1 METKG
6 DKKMSILGHLEPSKV
21 FYYFE
26 EICKIPHGS
35 GNIDKIS
42 DYLVT
47 FAKERNLEYYQ
58 DEIKN
63 VIIIKEATK
72 GYEGK
77 EAIMLQ
83 GHMDMVAVKKP
94 ESDINMETEGLRLKA
109 EGDTVYAEDTSL
121 GGDDGIAVAY
131 ELALLDSDDISHPR
145 MECIFTV
152 DEEVGLNG
160 AAAIDLS
167 VCKAKR
173 MLNLDSEEEGI
184 FLTGCAGGM
193 RVDCCLPIK
202 RENKDGALCE
212 VHIGG
217 LTGGHSGAEIHKG
230 RANSNTLMG
239 RFLVHAAKKVE
250 MNIVSLEGG
259 LADNAI
265 PRETRMQ
272 VVVADVEGLNAQVAE
287 FDRILKTEY
296 ATKDAG
302 IFVKVTVKEVGT
314 FKTLTAED
322 SKKAGNLLYLLPG
335 GVQAM
340 SGDVEGLVET
350 SLNMGILSMK
360 EEQMNLGFSVRSS
373 IESAKYMLEEKLY
386 ALTESLGGSCTSTGD
401 YPGWAYRVDSPLRDS
416 MAEIYTKMYGKAP
429 KIEAIHAGLEC
440 GFFLGKIP
448 ELDCVSIGP
457 DMKDIHTTEETM
469 SISSVKRTWEFIL
482 KVLEEA

>member
-1 METKG
+1 
-6 DKKMSILGHLEPSKV
+6 MSILGHLEPANV
-21 FYYFE
+21 FRFFE
-26 EICKIPHGS
+26 EICNIPHGS
-35 GNIDKIS
+35 GNMDKIS
-42 DYLVT
+42 NYLVD
-47 FAKERNLEYYQ
+47 FAKERKLEYYQ
-58 DEIKN
+58 DAIKN
-63 VIIIKEATK
+63 VIIIKEATA
-72 GYEGK
+72 GYENK
-77 EAIMLQ
+77 EPIMLQ
-83 GHMDMVAVKKP
+83 GHMDMVAVQKP
-94 ESDINMETEGLRLKA
+94 ESTIDMANEGLRLKVD
-109 EGDTVYAEDTSL
+109 GDIIYAEDTSL

-131 ELALLDSDDISHPR
+131 ELALLDADNLSHPR
-145 MECIFTV
+145 IECIFTV

-193 RVDCCLPIK
+193 RVDCALPLK
-202 RENKDGALCE
+202 REMVDGALCE

-239 RFLVHAAKKVE
+239 RFLVHAGKKVD
-250 MNIVSLEGG
+250 MNILAMEGG

-265 PRETRMQ
+265 PRETKME
-272 VVVADVEGLNAQVAE
+272 VVVSDVEALTAQAE
-287 FDRILKTEY
+287 AFDKILKAEY
-296 ATKDAG
+296 ATKDSG
-302 IFVKVTVKEVGT
+302 VFVKVTVKEVGSFEAVT
-314 FKTLTAED
+314 KED
-322 SKKAGNLLYLLPG
+322 SEKTGKLIFLLPG

-350 SLNMGILSMK
+350 SLNMGQLSMK
-360 EEQMNLGFSVRSS
+360 KEQINLGFSVRSS
-373 IESAKYMLEEKLY
+373 IESAKYMLVEKLY
-386 ALTESLGGSCTSTGD
+386 ALTESFGGSCKSTGD

-416 MAEIYTKMYGKAP
+416 MVNIYTEMFGKAP

-482 KVLEEA
+482 KVLAEA

>member
-1 METKG
+1 
-6 DKKMSILGHLEPSKV
+6 MSILAHLEPANV
-21 FYYFE
+21 FRFFE
-26 EICKIPHGS
+26 EICNIPHGS

-42 DYLVT
+42 DYLVE
-47 FAKERNLEYYQ
+47 FAKARNLEYYQ
-58 DEIKN
+58 DAIKN
-63 VIIIKEATK
+63 VIIIKEAAA
-72 GYEGK
+72 GYENK
-77 EAIMLQ
+77 EPIMLQ

-94 ESDINMETEGLRLKA
+94 ESTINMEIEGLRLKVD
-109 EGDTVYAEDTSL
+109 GDYVYAEDTSL

-131 ELALLDSDDISHPR
+131 ELALLDADNISHPR
-145 MECIFTV
+145 IECIFTV

-193 RVDCCLPIK
+193 RVDCELPVK
-202 RENKDGALCE
+202 RELKDGALCE

-217 LTGGHSGAEIHKG
+217 LTGGHSGTEIHKG

-239 RFLVHAAKKVE
+239 RFLVHAGKRAA
-250 MNIVSLEGG
+250 MNLVTMDGG

-265 PRETRMQ
+265 PRETKMQ
-272 VVVADVEGLNAQVAE
+272 VVVSDVEALNSEVAA
-287 FDRILKTEY
+287 FDKMLKTEY
-296 ATKDAG
+296 ATKDSG
-302 IFVKVTVKEVGT
+302 IFAKVTVKEVGT
-314 FKTLTAED
+314 FSALTEED
-322 SKKAGNLLYLLPG
+322 SKKAGRLVFLLPS

-350 SLNMGILSMK
+350 SLNMGLLSLK
-360 EEQMNLGFSVRSS
+360 EDKLNLGFSVRSS
-373 IESAKYMLEEKLY
+373 VESAKYMLEEKLY
-386 ALTESLGGSCTSTGD
+386 ALTESFGGICKSAGD

-416 MAEIYTKMYGKAP
+416 MVEIYKEMFGCEP

-457 DMKDIHTTEETM
+457 DMKDIHTTEERM
-469 SISSVKRTWEFIL
+469 SISSVKRSWEFIL
-482 KVLEEA
+482 KILEQA

>member
-1 METKG
+1 
-6 DKKMSILGHLEPSKV
+6 MSILGHLEPANV
-21 FYYFE
+21 FRFFE
-26 EICKIPHGS
+26 EICNIPHGS
-35 GNIDKIS
+35 GNINKIS
-42 DYLVT
+42 DYLVD

-58 DEIKN
+58 DAVKN
-63 VIIIKEATK
+63 VIIIKEATA
-72 GYEGK
+72 GYENK
-77 EAIMLQ
+77 EPIMLQ

-94 ESDINMETEGLRLKA
+94 ESSIDMETEGLRLKVD
-109 EGDTVYAEDTSL
+109 GDLIYAEDTSL

-131 ELALLDSDDISHPR
+131 ELALLDAEDISHPCI
-145 MECIFTV
+145 ECIFTV

-193 RVDCCLPIK
+193 RVDCKLPLK
-202 RENKDGALCE
+202 RERKDGALCE

-239 RFLVHAAKKVE
+239 RFLVHAGKKVS
-250 MNIVSLEGG
+250 MNIVSMEGG

-265 PRETRMQ
+265 PRETKMQ
-272 VVVADVEGLNAQVAE
+272 VVVSDVEALNTEVNA
-287 FDRILKTEY
+287 FDKILKTEY

-302 IFVKVTVKEVGT
+302 IFAKVTVKEVGSFEAVT
-314 FKTLTAED
+314 EED
-322 SKKAGNLLYLLPG
+322 SIKTGKLIFLLPG

-350 SLNMGILSMK
+350 SLNMGQLSMK
-360 EEQMNLGFSVRSS
+360 KEQINLGFSVRSS
-373 IESAKYMLEEKLY
+373 IESSKYMLVEKLY
-386 ALTESLGGSCTSTGD
+386 ALTESFGGSCKSSGD

-416 MAEIYTKMYGKAP
+416 MKNIYMEMFGKEP

-469 SISSVKRTWEFIL
+469 SISSVKRVWEFIL

>member
-1 METKG
+1 
-6 DKKMSILGHLEPSKV
+6 MSILGHLEPTNV
-21 FYYFE
+21 FHFFE
-26 EICKIPHGS
+26 EICNIPHGS
-35 GNIDKIS
+35 GNIDQIS
-42 DYLVT
+42 DYLVN

-58 DEIKN
+58 DDIKN
-63 VIIIKEATK
+63 VIIIKEATP
-72 GYEGK
+72 GYENK
-77 EAIMLQ
+77 EPIMLQ

-94 ESDINMETEGLRLKA
+94 GSPIDMTTEGLQLA
-109 EGDTVYAEDTSL
+109 VDGDYVYAKDTSL

-131 ELALLDSDDISHPR
+131 ELAILDANNLSHPR
-145 MECIFTV
+145 VECIFTV

-193 RVDCCLPIK
+193 RVDCQLPVK
-202 RENKDGALCE
+202 REMVDGALCE
-212 VHIGG
+212 VFIGG

-230 RANSNTLMG
+230 RANSNSLMG
-239 RFLVHAAKKVE
+239 RFLVHAGKKVA
-250 MNIVSLEGG
+250 MNIVDMEGG

-265 PRETRMQ
+265 PRETKMQ
-272 VVVADVEGLNAQVAE
+272 VVVSDVEALNAQVAE

-296 ATKDAG
+296 ATKDSG
-302 IFVKVTVKEVGT
+302 IFAKVSVVEVGSFEAIAT
-314 FKTLTAED
+314 DD
-322 SKKAGNLLYLLPG
+322 SVKCGQLIFLLPG

-360 EEQMNLGFSVRSS
+360 KDYLRMGFSLRSS
-373 IESAKYMLEEKLY
+373 VESAKYMLEEKVY
-386 ALTESLGGSCTSTGD
+386 ALTESFGGSCKSTGD
-401 YPGWAYRVDSPLRDS
+401 YPGWAYRVDSPLRDT
-416 MAEIYTKMYGKAP
+416 MLEIYKEMFGSEP

-457 DMKDIHTTEETM
+457 DMKDIHTTEEMM
-469 SISSVKRTWEFIL
+469 SISSVKRSWEFIL
-482 KVLEEA
+482 KILEQA

>member
-1 METKG
+1 
-6 DKKMSILGHLEPSKV
+6 MSILGHLEPANV
-21 FYYFE
+21 FRFFE
-26 EICKIPHGS
+26 EICNIPHGS

-42 DYLVT
+42 DYLVN

-58 DEIKN
+58 DAIKN

-72 GYEGK
+72 GYENK
-77 EAIMLQ
+77 EPIMLQ

-94 ESDINMETEGLRLKA
+94 DSLIDMSSEGLRLKVD
-109 EGDTVYAEDTSL
+109 GDLIYAEDTSL

-131 ELALLDSDDISHPR
+131 ELALLDADYLSHPR
-145 MECIFTV
+145 IECVFTV

-167 VCKAKR
+167 VCKAKK
-173 MLNLDSEEEGI
+173 MINLDSEEEGI

-193 RVDCCLPIK
+193 RVDCQLPVK
-202 RENKDGALCE
+202 REMKDGALCE

-239 RFLVHAAKKVE
+239 RFLVHVGKKVE
-250 MNIVSLEGG
+250 MNIVSMDGG

-265 PRETRMQ
+265 PRETKMQ
-272 VVVADVEGLNAQVAE
+272 VVVSDVEALNAQVLA
-287 FDRILKTEY
+287 FDKILKTEY
-296 ATKDAG
+296 ATKDSG
-302 IFVKVTVKEVGT
+302 IFAKLSVKEVGCFEAVT
-314 FKTLTAED
+314 KED
-322 SKKAGNLLYLLPG
+322 TKKAGNLIYLLPG

-350 SLNMGILSMK
+350 SLNMGQLSMQK
-360 EEQMNLGFSVRSS
+360 EYLRMGFSVRSS
-373 IESAKYMLEEKLY
+373 VESAKYMLEEKLY
-386 ALTESLGGSCTSTGD
+386 ALTESLGGTCKSTGD

-416 MAEIYTKMYGKAP
+416 MTAIYKEMFGREP

-469 SISSVKRTWEFIL
+469 SISSVKRTWEFVV
-482 KVLEEA
+482 KVLEQA

>member
-1 METKG
+1 
-6 DKKMSILGHLEPSKV
+6 MSILGHLEPANV
-21 FYYFE
+21 FRFFE
-26 EICKIPHGS
+26 EICNIPHGS

-42 DYLVT
+42 DYLVD
-47 FAKERNLEYYQ
+47 FAKERNLKYYQ

-63 VIIIKEATK
+63 VIIVKEATE
-72 GYEGK
+72 GYENK
-77 EAIMLQ
+77 EPIMLQ

-94 ESDINMETEGLRLKA
+94 ESPIDMATEGLRLKVD
-109 EGDTVYAEDTSL
+109 GDIIYAEDTSL

-131 ELALLDSDDISHPR
+131 ELALLDADGISHPR
-145 MECIFTV
+145 IECIFTV

-193 RVDCCLPIK
+193 RVDCQLPLK
-202 RENKDGALCE
+202 REMKDGALCE

-239 RFLVHAAKKVE
+239 RFLVHAGKKVA
-250 MNIVSLEGG
+250 MNIVSMEGG

-265 PRETRMQ
+265 PRETKMQ
-272 VVVADVEGLNAQVAE
+272 VVVSDVETLNAEVSS
-287 FDRILKTEY
+287 FDKILKTEY
-296 ATKDAG
+296 ATKDSG
-302 IFVKVTVKEVGT
+302 IFAKVVVKEVGSFEAVT
-314 FKTLTAED
+314 EEDTKKTGSLIF
-322 SKKAGNLLYLLPG
+322 LLPG

-350 SLNMGILSMK
+350 SLNMGQLSMK
-360 EEQMNLGFSVRSS
+360 KDQINLGFSVRSS
-373 IESAKYMLEEKLY
+373 IESAKYMLVEKLY
-386 ALTESLGGSCTSTGD
+386 ALTESYGGSCKSTGD

-416 MAEIYTKMYGKAP
+416 MKKIYTEMFGKAP

-482 KVLEEA
+482 KILEEA

>member
-1 METKG
+1 
-6 DKKMSILGHLEPSKV
+6 MSILGHLEPANV
-21 FYYFE
+21 FRFFE
-26 EICKIPHGS
+26 EICNIPHGS

-42 DYLVT
+42 DYLVD

-63 VIIIKEATK
+63 VIIIKEATE
-72 GYEGK
+72 GYENK
-77 EAIMLQ
+77 EPIMLQ

-94 ESDINMETEGLRLKA
+94 ESPIDMTTEGLKLVVD
-109 EGDTVYAEDTSL
+109 GDIIYAQDTSL

-131 ELALLDSDDISHPR
+131 ELALLDAADISHPR
-145 MECIFTV
+145 IECIFTV

-193 RVDCCLPIK
+193 RVDCSLPIR
-202 RENKDGALCE
+202 REMKDGALCE
-212 VHIGG
+212 VYIGG

-239 RFLVHAAKKVE
+239 RFLVHAGKKVA
-250 MNIVSLEGG
+250 MNIVSMEGG

-265 PRETRMQ
+265 PRETKMQ
-272 VVVADVEGLNAQVAE
+272 VVVSDVETLNAEVSA
-287 FDRILKTEY
+287 FDKILKTEY
-296 ATKDAG
+296 ATKDSG
-302 IFVKVTVKEVGT
+302 IFAKVVVKEVGSFEAVT
-314 FKTLTAED
+314 EEDTKKTGSLIF
-322 SKKAGNLLYLLPG
+322 LLPG

-350 SLNMGILSMK
+350 SLNMGQLSMK
-360 EEQMNLGFSVRSS
+360 KDQINLGFSVRSS
-373 IESAKYMLEEKLY
+373 IESAKYMLVEKLY
-386 ALTESLGGSCTSTGD
+386 ALTESYGGSCKSTGD

-416 MAEIYTKMYGKAP
+416 MEKIYTEMFGKAP

-482 KVLEEA
+482 KILEEA

>member
-1 METKG
+1 
-6 DKKMSILGHLEPSKV
+6 MSILGHLEPSNV
-21 FYYFE
+21 FRFFE
-26 EICKIPHGS
+26 EICNIPHGS

-42 DYLVT
+42 DYLVD
-47 FAKERNLEYYQ
+47 FAKARNLEHYQ

-63 VIIIKEATK
+63 VIIIKEATE
-72 GYEGK
+72 GYENK
-77 EAIMLQ
+77 EPIMLQ

-94 ESDINMETEGLRLKA
+94 ESPINMTTEGLRLKVD
-109 EGDTVYAEDTSL
+109 GDIIYAEDTSL

-131 ELALLDSDDISHPR
+131 ELALLDADNISHPR

-193 RVDCCLPIK
+193 RVDCLLPLR
-202 RENKDGALCE
+202 REMKDGALCE

-239 RFLVHAAKKVE
+239 RFLVHAGKKVA
-250 MNIVSLEGG
+250 MNIVSMEGG

-265 PRETRMQ
+265 PRETKMQ
-272 VVVADVEGLNAQVAE
+272 VVVSDVEALNAEVNA
-287 FDRILKTEY
+287 FDKILKTEY
-296 ATKDAG
+296 ATKDSG
-302 IFVKVTVKEVGT
+302 IFAKITVKEVGT
-314 FKTLTAED
+314 FDAVTEED
-322 SKKAGNLLYLLPG
+322 TKKAGNLIFLLPG

-350 SLNMGILSMK
+350 SLNMGQLSMK
-360 EEQMNLGFSVRSS
+360 KEQINLGFSVRSS
-373 IESAKYMLEEKLY
+373 IESAKYMLVEKLY
-386 ALTESLGGSCTSTGD
+386 TLTESLGGSCKSTGD
-401 YPGWAYRVDSPLRDS
+401 YPGWAYKVDSPLRDS
-416 MAEIYTKMYGKAP
+416 MEKIYTEMFGKAP

>member
-1 METKG
+1 
-6 DKKMSILGHLEPSKV
+6 MSILGHLEPANV
-21 FYYFE
+21 FRFFE
-26 EICKIPHGS
+26 KICNIPHGS
-35 GNIDKIS
+35 GNIGQIS
-42 DYLVT
+42 DYLVD

-58 DEIKN
+58 DDIKN
-63 VIIIKEATK
+63 VIIIKEATE
-72 GYEGK
+72 GYENK
-77 EAIMLQ
+77 EPIMLQ

-94 ESDINMETEGLRLKA
+94 ESPIDMATQGLRLKVD
-109 EGDTVYAEDTSL
+109 GDIIYAEDTSL

-131 ELALLDSDDISHPR
+131 ELALLDASDISHPR
-145 MECIFTV
+145 IECIFTV

-160 AAAIDLS
+160 AAAINLS

-193 RVDCCLPIK
+193 RVDCCLPLK
-202 RENKDGALCE
+202 REMKDGALCE

-239 RFLVHAAKKVE
+239 RFLVHAGKKVA
-250 MNIVSLEGG
+250 MNIVSMEGG

-265 PRETRMQ
+265 PRETKMQ
-272 VVVADVEGLNAQVAE
+272 VVVSDVEALNAEVSA
-287 FDRILKTEY
+287 FDKILKTEY
-296 ATKDAG
+296 ATKDSG
-302 IFVKVTVKEVGT
+302 IFAKVVVKEVGSFNAVT
-314 FKTLTAED
+314 EED
-322 SKKAGNLLYLLPG
+322 SKKTGNLIYLLLG

-350 SLNMGILSMK
+350 SLNMGLLSMQK
-360 EEQMNLGFSVRSS
+360 DQINLGFSVRSS

-386 ALTESLGGSCTSTGD
+386 ALTESLGGNCKSTGD

-416 MAEIYTKMYGKAP
+416 MAKIYTEMFGKAP

>member
-1 METKG
+1 
-6 DKKMSILGHLEPSKV
+6 MSILGHLEPTNV
-21 FYYFE
+21 FRFFE
-26 EICKIPHGS
+26 EICNIPHGS
-35 GNIDKIS
+35 RNIDKIS
-42 DYLVT
+42 NYLVD

-72 GYEGK
+72 GYENK
-77 EAIMLQ
+77 EPIMLQ

-94 ESDINMETEGLRLKA
+94 ESTIDMATEGLRLKVD
-109 EGDTVYAEDTSL
+109 GDIIYAEDTSL

-131 ELALLDSDDISHPR
+131 ELALLDADNLSHPR
-145 MECIFTV
+145 MECVFTV

-193 RVDCCLPIK
+193 RVDCALPLK
-202 RENKDGALCE
+202 REMVDGALCE

-239 RFLVHAAKKVE
+239 RFLVHAGKKVD
-250 MNIVSLEGG
+250 MNIVAMEGG

-265 PRETRMQ
+265 PRETKME
-272 VVVADVEGLNAQVAE
+272 VVVSDVEALTAQAE
-287 FDRILKTEY
+287 AFDKILKAEY
-296 ATKDAG
+296 ATKDSG
-302 IFVKVTVKEVGT
+302 IFVKVTVKEVGSFEAVT
-314 FKTLTAED
+314 KED
-322 SKKAGNLLYLLPG
+322 SEKTGKLIFLLPG

-350 SLNMGILSMK
+350 SLNMGQLSMK
-360 EEQMNLGFSVRSS
+360 KEQINLGFSVRSS
-373 IESAKYMLEEKLY
+373 IESAKYMLVEKLY
-386 ALTESLGGSCTSTGD
+386 ALTESFGGSCKSTGD

-416 MAEIYTKMYGKAP
+416 MVNIYTEMFGKAP

-482 KVLEEA
+482 KVLAEA

>member
-1 METKG
+1 
-6 DKKMSILGHLEPSKV
+6 MSILGHLEPANV
-21 FYYFE
+21 FRFFE
-26 EICKIPHGS
+26 EICGIPHGS

-42 DYLVT
+42 DYLVA
-47 FAKERNLEYYQ
+47 FAKQRNLEYYQ

-63 VIIIKEATK
+63 VIIIKEATA
-72 GYEGK
+72 GYENK
-77 EAIMLQ
+77 EPIMLQ

-94 ESDINMETEGLRLKA
+94 ESTIDMTSEGLRLKV
-109 EGDTVYAEDTSL
+109 DKDIIYAEDTSL

-131 ELALLDSDDISHPR
+131 ELALLDANNLSHPR
-145 MECIFTV
+145 IECIFTV

-193 RVDCCLPIK
+193 RVDCSLPLR
-202 RENKDGALCE
+202 REVKDGALCE
-212 VHIGG
+212 IHIGG

-239 RFLVHAAKKVE
+239 RFLVHVAKEVA
-250 MNIVSLEGG
+250 MNIVSMEGG

-265 PRETRMQ
+265 PRETKMQ
-272 VVVADVEGLNAQVAE
+272 VVVSDVEALNAQVVW
-287 FDRILKTEY
+287 FDKILKTEY
-296 ATKDAG
+296 ATKDSG
-302 IFVKVTVKEVGT
+302 IFAKVVVKEVGSFEAVT
-314 FKTLTAED
+314 KED
-322 SKKAGNLLYLLPG
+322 SEKTGKLIFLLPG

-350 SLNMGILSMK
+350 SLNMGQLSMK
-360 EEQMNLGFSVRSS
+360 KDRVNLGFSVRSS
-373 IESAKYMLEEKLY
+373 VESAKYMLVEKLY
-386 ALTESLGGSCTSTGD
+386 ALTESFGGSCTSTGD
-401 YPGWAYRVDSPLRDS
+401 YPGWAYKVDSPLRDS
-416 MAEIYTKMYGKAP
+416 MIKIYTEMFGKAP
-429 KIEAIHAGLEC
+429 RIEAIHAGLEC

-457 DMKDIHTTEETM
+457 EMKDIHTTEETM

>member
-1 METKG
+1 
-6 DKKMSILGHLEPSKV
+6 MSILGHLEPTNV
-21 FYYFE
+21 FHFFE
-26 EICKIPHGS
+26 EICNIPHGS

-42 DYLVT
+42 DYLVD

-58 DEIKN
+58 DDIKN
-63 VIIIKEATK
+63 VIIIKEATP
-72 GYEGK
+72 GYENK
-77 EAIMLQ
+77 EPIMLQ

-94 ESDINMETEGLRLKA
+94 GSPIDMTTEGLQLA
-109 EGDTVYAEDTSL
+109 VDGDYVFAKDTSL

-131 ELALLDSDDISHPR
+131 ELAILDANNISHPR
-145 MECIFTV
+145 VECIFTV

-193 RVDCCLPIK
+193 RVDCKLPVK
-202 RENKDGALCE
+202 RETVVGALCE
-212 VHIGG
+212 VFIGG

-230 RANSNTLMG
+230 RANSNSLMG
-239 RFLVHAAKKVE
+239 RFLVHAGKKVA
-250 MNIVSLEGG
+250 MNIVDMEGG

-265 PRETRMQ
+265 PRETKMK
-272 VVVADVEGLNAQVAE
+272 VVVSDVEALNTQIAE

-296 ATKDAG
+296 ATKDSG
-302 IFVKVTVKEVGT
+302 IFAKVSVVEVGS
-314 FKTLTAED
+314 FEALTAED
-322 SKKAGNLLYLLPG
+322 SAKCGNLIFLLPG

-350 SLNMGILSMK
+350 SLNMGQLSLK
-360 EEQMNLGFSVRSS
+360 EDALNLGFSLRSS
-373 IESAKYMLEEKLY
+373 IETAKYMLEEKVY
-386 ALTESLGGSCTSTGD
+386 AMTESFGGSCSTTGD

-416 MAEIYTKMYGKAP
+416 MAAIYKEMFGSEP

-457 DMKDIHTTEETM
+457 DMKDIHTTEEMM
-469 SISSVKRTWEFIL
+469 SISSVKRSWEFIL
-482 KVLEEA
+482 RILEQA

>member
-1 METKG
+1 
-6 DKKMSILGHLEPSKV
+6 MSILGHLEPANV
-21 FYYFE
+21 FRFFE
-26 EICKIPHGS
+26 EICNIPHGS
-35 GNIDKIS
+35 RNMDKIS
-42 DYLVT
+42 NYLVE

-63 VIIIKEATK
+63 VIIIKEATA
-72 GYEGK
+72 GYENK
-77 EAIMLQ
+77 EPIMLQ

-94 ESDINMETEGLRLKA
+94 ESTIDMATEGLRLKVD
-109 EGDTVYAEDTSL
+109 GDIIYAEDTSL

-131 ELALLDSDDISHPR
+131 ELALLDADNLSHPR
-145 MECIFTV
+145 IECIFTV

-193 RVDCCLPIK
+193 RVDCALPLK
-202 RENKDGALCE
+202 REMVDGALCE
-212 VHIGG
+212 VYIGG

-239 RFLVHAAKKVE
+239 RFLVHAGKKVD
-250 MNIVSLEGG
+250 MNIVTMEGG

-265 PRETRMQ
+265 PRETKME
-272 VVVADVEGLNAQVAE
+272 VVVSDVEALTAQVDA
-287 FDRILKTEY
+287 FDKVLKAEY
-296 ATKDAG
+296 ATKDSG
-302 IFVKVTVKEVGT
+302 IFVKVTVKEVGSFEAVT
-314 FKTLTAED
+314 KED
-322 SKKAGNLLYLLPG
+322 SEKTGKLIFLLPG

-350 SLNMGILSMK
+350 SLNMGQLSMK
-360 EEQMNLGFSVRSS
+360 KEQINLGFSVRSS
-373 IESAKYMLEEKLY
+373 IESAKYMLVEKLY
-386 ALTESLGGSCTSTGD
+386 TLTESFGGSCKSTGD

-416 MAEIYTKMYGKAP
+416 MVNIYTEMFGKAP

-457 DMKDIHTTEETM
+457 EMKDIHTTEETM

-482 KVLEEA
+482 KVLAEA

>member
-1 METKG
+1 
-6 DKKMSILGHLEPSKV
+6 MSILGHLEPANV
-21 FYYFE
+21 FHFFE
-26 EICKIPHGS
+26 EICNIPHGS
-35 GNIDKIS
+35 GNIDQIS
-42 DYLVT
+42 DYLVA

-58 DEIKN
+58 DDIKN
-63 VIIIKEATK
+63 VIIIKEATA
-72 GYEGK
+72 GYENK
-77 EAIMLQ
+77 EPIMLQ

-94 ESDINMETEGLRLKA
+94 GSPIDMTTEGLQLA
-109 EGDTVYAEDTSL
+109 VEGDYVYAKDTSL

-131 ELALLDSDDISHPR
+131 ELAILDANNLSHPR
-145 MECIFTV
+145 VECIFTV

-193 RVDCCLPIK
+193 RVDCQLPVK
-202 RENKDGALCE
+202 REMVDGALCE
-212 VHIGG
+212 VFIGG

-230 RANSNTLMG
+230 RANSNSLMG
-239 RFLVHAAKKVE
+239 RFLVHAGKKVV
-250 MNIVSLEGG
+250 MNIVDMEGG

-265 PRETRMQ
+265 PRETKMQ
-272 VVVADVEGLNAQVAE
+272 VVVSDVEALNAQVAE

-302 IFVKVTVKEVGT
+302 IFVKVSVVEVGSFEAVT
-314 FKTLTAED
+314 TED
-322 SKKAGNLLYLLPG
+322 SKKCGNLVFLLPG

-350 SLNMGILSMK
+350 SLNMGQMSMK
-360 EEQMNLGFSVRSS
+360 KDALNLGFSLRSS
-373 IESAKYMLEEKLY
+373 IETAKYMLEEKVY
-386 ALTESLGGSCTSTGD
+386 AMTESFGGSCKTTGD

-416 MAEIYTKMYGKAP
+416 MVKIYKEMFGSEP

-457 DMKDIHTTEETM
+457 DMKDIHTTEEMM
-469 SISSVKRTWEFIL
+469 SISSVKRSWEFIL
-482 KVLEEA
+482 KILEQA

>member
-1 METKG
+1 
-6 DKKMSILGHLEPSKV
+6 MSILGHLEPANV
-21 FYYFE
+21 FHFFE

-35 GNIDKIS
+35 GNMDKIS
-42 DYLVT
+42 NYLVD
-47 FAKERNLEYYQ
+47 FAKRRNLEYYQ

-72 GYEGK
+72 GYEEK
-77 EAIMLQ
+77 EPMMLQ

-94 ESDINMETEGLRLKA
+94 DSAIDMTTEGLCLEV
-109 EGDTVYAEDTSL
+109 EGDLVYAKDTSL

-131 ELALLDSDDISHPR
+131 ELALLDADNLSHPR
-145 MECIFTV
+145 IECIFTV

-167 VCKAKR
+167 PCKAKR

-184 FLTGCAGGM
+184 FLTGCAGGV
-193 RVDCCLPIK
+193 RVDCQLPVK
-202 RENKDGALCE
+202 REKKDGALCE

-217 LTGGHSGAEIHKG
+217 LAGGHSGAEIHKERG
-230 RANSNTLMG
+230 NSNTLMG
-239 RFLVHAAKKVE
+239 RFLVHAGKNIE
-250 MNIVSLEGG
+250 MNVVTMEGG

-272 VVVADVEGLNAQVAE
+272 LVVSDVEALSAEVLE
-287 FDRILKTEY
+287 FDKILKNEY
-296 ATKDAG
+296 ATKDPG
-302 IFVKVTVKEVGT
+302 VFVKVSVKEVGSFDVVT
-314 FKTLTAED
+314 KED
-322 SKKAGNLLYLLPG
+322 SKKVGTLISLLPG

-340 SGDVEGLVET
+340 SGDVKGLVET
-350 SLNMGILSMK
+350 SLNMGQLSMEK
-360 EEQMNLGFSVRSS
+360 EYLRLGFSVRSS
-373 IESAKYMLEEKLY
+373 MESAKHMLEEKLY
-386 ALTESLGGSCTSTGD
+386 ALTESFGGSCKSAGD

-416 MAEIYTKMYGKAP
+416 METIYTKMFGKAP

-448 ELDCVSIGP
+448 QLDCVSIGP
-457 DMKDIHTTEETM
+457 DMKNIHTTEETM

>member
-1 METKG
+1 
-6 DKKMSILGHLEPSKV
+6 MSILGHLEPANV
-21 FYYFE
+21 FRFFE
-26 EICKIPHGS
+26 EICNIPHGS
-35 GNIDKIS
+35 GNMTQIS
-42 DYLVT
+42 NYLVN

-58 DEIKN
+58 DSIKN
-63 VIIIKEATK
+63 VIIIKEATN
-72 GYEGK
+72 GYEKK
-77 EAIMLQ
+77 EPIMLQ

-94 ESDINMETEGLRLKA
+94 ESSIDMATEGLRLVVD
-109 EGDTVYAEDTSL
+109 EDIIYAKDTSL

-131 ELALLDSDDISHPR
+131 ELALLDATDIKHPR
-145 MECIFTV
+145 IECVFTV

-193 RVDCCLPIK
+193 RVDCQLPLK
-202 RENKDGALCE
+202 REMKDGALCE
-212 VHIGG
+212 IHIGG
-217 LTGGHSGAEIHKG
+217 LCGGHSGAEIHKG

-239 RFLVHAAKKVE
+239 RFLVHAGKKVA
-250 MNIVSLEGG
+250 MNIVDMEGG

-265 PRETRMQ
+265 PRETKMQ
-272 VVVADVEGLNAQVAE
+272 VVVSDVEALNAEVQA
-287 FDRILKTEY
+287 FDKILKTEY
-296 ATKDAG
+296 ATKDPN
-302 IFVKVTVKEVGT
+302 IFAKISVKEVGSYE
-314 FKTLTAED
+314 AVCDVD
-322 SKKAGNLLYLLPG
+322 SKKTGELIFLLPG

-350 SLNMGILSMK
+350 SLNMGQLSMK
-360 EEQMNLGFSVRSS
+360 KEQINLGFSVRSS
-373 IESAKYMLEEKLY
+373 IESAKYMLVEKLY
-386 ALTESLGGSCTSTGD
+386 ALTESYGGSCKSTGD
-401 YPGWAYRVDSPLRDS
+401 YPGWAYRVDSPLRDG
-416 MAEIYTKMYGKAP
+416 MVKIYTEMFGCEP

-457 DMKDIHTTEETM
+457 EMKDIHTTEETM

-482 KVLEEA
+482 KILEQL

>member
-1 METKG
+1 
-6 DKKMSILGHLEPSKV
+6 MSILGHLEPTNV
-21 FYYFE
+21 FRFFE
-26 EICKIPHGS
+26 EICNIPHGS

-42 DYLVT
+42 DYLVD

-58 DEIKN
+58 DDIKN

-72 GYEGK
+72 GYENK
-77 EAIMLQ
+77 EPIMLQ

-94 ESDINMETEGLRLKA
+94 ESKIDMTKEGLQLVVD
-109 EGDTVYAEDTSL
+109 GDIIFAKDTSL

-131 ELALLDSDDISHPR
+131 ELALLDADYISHPR
-145 MECIFTV
+145 IECIFTV

-167 VCKAKR
+167 VCKATR
-173 MLNLDSEEEGI
+173 MLNLDSEEEGV

-193 RVDCCLPIK
+193 RVDCQLPLH
-202 RENKDGALCE
+202 RERKDGALCE

-217 LTGGHSGAEIHKG
+217 LAGGHSGAEIHKE
-230 RANSNTLMG
+230 RANSNILMG
-239 RFLVHAAKKVE
+239 RFLVHAGKQVS
-250 MNIVSLEGG
+250 MNIFSIEGG

-265 PRETRMQ
+265 PRETKMQ
-272 VVVADVEGLNAQVAE
+272 VVVSDVEALTAQVME
-287 FDRILKTEY
+287 FDKILKNEY
-296 ATKDAG
+296 ATKDPH
-302 IFVKVTVKEVGT
+302 IFVKVAVKEVGNFEVVT
-314 FKTLTAED
+314 KED
-322 SKKAGNLLYLLPG
+322 SEKTGKLIFLLPS

-340 SGDVEGLVET
+340 SSDVEGLVET
-350 SLNMGILSMK
+350 SLNMGQLSTGK
-360 EEQMNLGFSVRSS
+360 EQVSMRFSVRSS
-373 IESAKYMLEEKLY
+373 IESAKYTLEEKLY
-386 ALTESLGGSCTSTGD
+386 TLTESFGGSCTSTGD
-401 YPGWAYRVDSPLRDS
+401 YPGWAYRVNSPFRES
-416 MAEIYTKMYGKAP
+416 MKKIYMEMFGKEP

-448 ELDCVSIGP
+448 QLDCVSIGP

>member
-1 METKG
+1 
-6 DKKMSILGHLEPSKV
+6 MSILGHLEPTNV
-21 FYYFE
+21 FHFFE
-26 EICKIPHGS
+26 EICGIPHGS

-42 DYLVT
+42 DYLVD

-58 DEIKN
+58 DSIKN
-63 VIIIKEATK
+63 VVIIKEATA
-72 GYEGK
+72 GYEDK
-77 EAIMLQ
+77 EPIMLQ

-94 ESDINMETEGLRLKA
+94 GSSINMQTEGLRLKVD
-109 EGDTVYAEDTSL
+109 GDFVYAEDTSL

-131 ELALLDSDDISHPR
+131 EMALLDADNVSHPR
-145 MECIFTV
+145 IECIFTV

-160 AAAIDLS
+160 AATIDLS

-193 RVDCCLPIK
+193 RVDCNLPLK
-202 RENKDGALCE
+202 REMKDGALCE

-239 RFLVHAAKKVE
+239 RFLVHAAKKVS
-250 MNIVSLEGG
+250 MNLVSMEGG

-265 PRETRMQ
+265 PRETKMQ
-272 VVVADVEGLNAQVAE
+272 VVVSDVEALNAQVLA
-287 FDRILKTEY
+287 FDKILKTEY
-296 ATKDAG
+296 ATKDSG
-302 IFVKVTVKEVGT
+302 IFVKVAVKEVGA
-314 FKTLTAED
+314 FEAVVAED
-322 SKKAGNLLYLLPG
+322 TKKAGNLIYLLPG

-350 SLNMGILSMK
+350 SLNLGQLSMDK
-360 EEQMNLGFSVRSS
+360 EMLNLGFSVRSS

-386 ALTESLGGSCTSTGD
+386 ALTESYGGSCKSAGD

-416 MAEIYTKMYGKAP
+416 MKAIYTDMFGTEP

-457 DMKDIHTTEETM
+457 DMKDIHTTEEMM
-469 SISSVKRTWEFIL
+469 SISSVKRVWEFIL
-482 KVLEEA
+482 KILAEA

>member
-1 METKG
+1 
-6 DKKMSILGHLEPSKV
+6 MSILGHLEPANV
-21 FYYFE
+21 FRFFE
-26 EICKIPHGS
+26 EICNIPHGS

-42 DYLVT
+42 DYLVD

-58 DEIKN
+58 DAVKN
-63 VIIIKEATK
+63 VIIIKEATE
-72 GYEGK
+72 GYEDR
-77 EAIMLQ
+77 EPMMLQ

-94 ESDINMETEGLRLKA
+94 GSNIDMTTEGLRLKVD
-109 EGDTVYAEDTSL
+109 GDVVYAEDTSL

-131 ELALLDSDDISHPR
+131 ELALLDAENIPHPR
-145 MECIFTV
+145 IECIFTV

-167 VCKAKR
+167 VCKARR

-193 RVDCCLPIK
+193 RVDCQLPLK
-202 RENKDGALCE
+202 REMKDGALCE

-230 RANSNTLMG
+230 RANSNILMG
-239 RFLVHAAKKVE
+239 RFLVHAGKKVA
-250 MNIVSLEGG
+250 MNIVSMEGG

-272 VVVADVEGLNAQVAE
+272 VVVSDVEAFNAEITA
-287 FDRILKTEY
+287 FDNILKTEY

-302 IFVKVTVKEVGT
+302 IFAKVTVKEVGSFEAVT
-314 FKTLTAED
+314 EED
-322 SKKAGNLLYLLPG
+322 SVKTGKLIFLLPG

-350 SLNMGILSMK
+350 SLNMGQLSMK
-360 EEQMNLGFSVRSS
+360 KEQINLGFSVRSS
-373 IESAKYMLEEKLY
+373 IESSKYMLVEKLY
-386 ALTESLGGSCTSTGD
+386 ALTESFGGSCKSTGD
-401 YPGWAYRVDSPLRDS
+401 YPGWAYRVDSPLRDT
-416 MAEIYTKMYGKAP
+416 MKEIYVEMFGKEP

-482 KVLEEA
+482 QVLKEA

>member
-1 METKG
+1 
-6 DKKMSILGHLEPSKV
+6 MSILGHLEPANV
-21 FYYFE
+21 FRFFE
-26 EICKIPHGS
+26 EICGIPHGS

-42 DYLVT
+42 DYLVA
-47 FAKERNLEYYQ
+47 FAKQRNLEYYQ

-63 VIIIKEATK
+63 VIIIKEATA
-72 GYEGK
+72 GYENK
-77 EAIMLQ
+77 EPIMLQ

-94 ESDINMETEGLRLKA
+94 ESTIDMTSEGLRLKV
-109 EGDTVYAEDTSL
+109 DKDIIYAEDTSL

-131 ELALLDSDDISHPR
+131 ELALLDANNLSHPR
-145 MECIFTV
+145 IECIFTV

-193 RVDCCLPIK
+193 RVDCSLPLR
-202 RENKDGALCE
+202 REVKDGALCE
-212 VHIGG
+212 IHIGG

-239 RFLVHAAKKVE
+239 RFLVHVAKEVA
-250 MNIVSLEGG
+250 MNIGSMEGG

-265 PRETRMQ
+265 PRETNMQ
-272 VVVADVEGLNAQVAE
+272 VVVSDVEALNAQVVW
-287 FDRILKTEY
+287 FDKILKTEY
-296 ATKDAG
+296 ATKDSG
-302 IFVKVTVKEVGT
+302 IFAKVVVKEVGSFEAVT
-314 FKTLTAED
+314 KED
-322 SKKAGNLLYLLPG
+322 SEKTGKLIFLLPG

-350 SLNMGILSMK
+350 SLNMGQLSMK
-360 EEQMNLGFSVRSS
+360 KDRVNLGFSVRSS
-373 IESAKYMLEEKLY
+373 VESAKYMLVEKLY
-386 ALTESLGGSCTSTGD
+386 ALTESFGGSCTSTGD
-401 YPGWAYRVDSPLRDS
+401 YPGWAYKVDSPLRDS
-416 MAEIYTKMYGKAP
+416 MIKIYTEMFGKAP
-429 KIEAIHAGLEC
+429 RIEAIHAGLEC

-457 DMKDIHTTEETM
+457 EMKDIHTTEETM

>member
-1 METKG
+1 
-6 DKKMSILGHLEPSKV
+6 MSILGHLEPANV
-21 FYYFE
+21 FHFFE
-26 EICKIPHGS
+26 EICQIPHGS

-42 DYLVT
+42 DYLVE

-58 DEIKN
+58 DDIKN
-63 VIIIKEATK
+63 VIIIKEATP
-72 GYEGK
+72 GYEEK
-77 EAIMLQ
+77 EPVMLQ

-94 ESDINMETEGLRLKA
+94 ESTIDMATEGLRLKVD
-109 EGDTVYAEDTSL
+109 GDIIYAQDTSL

-131 ELALLDSDDISHPR
+131 GLALLDGKEFSHPR
-145 MECIFTV
+145 LECIFTV

-193 RVDCCLPIK
+193 RVDCCLPLK
-202 RENKDGALCE
+202 RERKDGALCE
-212 VHIGG
+212 IHIGG

-239 RFLVHAAKKVE
+239 RFLVHAAKNVS
-250 MNIVSLEGG
+250 MNIVGMEGG

-265 PRETRMQ
+265 PRETKMQ
-272 VVVADVEGLNAQVAE
+272 VVVADVERLNAEVEA
-287 FDRILKTEY
+287 FDKILKNEY
-296 ATKDAG
+296 ATKDSG
-302 IFVKVTVKEVGT
+302 IFAKLIVREVGT
-314 FKTLTAED
+314 FEAVTEED
-322 SKKAGNLLYLLPG
+322 SKKTGQWIFLLPG

-350 SLNMGILSMK
+350 SLNMGLLSMK
-360 EEQMNLGFSVRSS
+360 DDQINLGFSVRSS
-373 IESAKYMLEEKLY
+373 MESAKYMLEEKLY
-386 ALTESLGGSCTSTGD
+386 ALTESFGGSCTSAGD
-401 YPGWAYRVDSPLRDS
+401 YPGWAYRVNSPLRDT
-416 MAEIYTKMYGKAP
+416 MEKVYTEMFGAAP

-482 KVLEEA
+482 KVLEEL

>member
-1 METKG
+1 
-6 DKKMSILGHLEPSKV
+6 MSILGHLEPANV
-21 FYYFE
+21 FRFFE
-26 EICKIPHGS
+26 EICNIPHGS
-35 GNIDKIS
+35 GNIEQIS
-42 DYLVT
+42 NYLVE
-47 FAKERNLEYYQ
+47 FAKTRNLEHYQ

-63 VIIIKEATK
+63 VIIIKEATA
-72 GYEGK
+72 GYEDK
-77 EAIMLQ
+77 EPIMLQ

-94 ESDINMETEGLRLKA
+94 ESPIDMTTQGLRLKVD
-109 EGDTVYAEDTSL
+109 GDIIYAEDTSL

-131 ELALLDSDDISHPR
+131 ELALLDSNDISHPR
-145 MECIFTV
+145 VECIFTV

-193 RVDCCLPIK
+193 RVDCQLPLK
-202 RENKDGALCE
+202 REMKDGALCE

-239 RFLVHAAKKVE
+239 RFLVHAGKNVT
-250 MNIVSLEGG
+250 MNIVSMEGG

-265 PRETRMQ
+265 PRETKMQ
-272 VVVADVEGLNAQVAE
+272 VVVSDVEALNAEVNA
-287 FDRILKTEY
+287 FDKILKAEY
-296 ATKDAG
+296 ATKDSG
-302 IFVKVTVKEVGT
+302 IFAKITVKEVGSFEAVT
-314 FKTLTAED
+314 EED
-322 SKKAGNLLYLLPG
+322 SKKIGNLIFLLPG

-350 SLNMGILSMK
+350 SLNMGQLSMK
-360 EEQMNLGFSVRSS
+360 KEQINLGFSVRSS

-386 ALTESLGGSCTSTGD
+386 ALTESLGGSCNSAGD

-416 MAEIYTKMYGKAP
+416 MVKIYTEMFGKAP

-482 KVLEEA
+482 KILEEA